1 MILRIIL
8 LFYLF
13 IALTYMSH
21 AQNIKAGLTKIEIEE
36 MNKAI
41 SVDSNLSVIFSW
53 FGEPV
58 ELYKKYKS
66 NLLRADS
73 IWTHDQNIIGIIE
86 DLGVTEKFEMLPLI
100 DWFTESDSIT
110 GESGVSYLIK
120 TDSATILFDL
130 GLNANDM
137 HPSPLLK
144 NMERL
149 GISINDI
156 DVIVISHNHS
166 DHVGGAKWSRT
177 NSFSFT
183 NYQIELD
190 RIQVYTPVEMN
201 YPGLVTNYSP
211 KPAKITEGV
220 ATIGVIHNPV
230 FFTNIEEQALAI
242 NVKDRGIVIISG
254 CGHQS
259 MSKIIERSDILFKEP
274 LFGILG
280 GFHYPVEEGRNI
292 TWMHKYVVTGK
303 LPWEK
308 LTINDIY
315 DNIELLKAKNV
326 RMVGISG
333 HDSCDKSIAA
343 FEKEFGENYTD
354 IKAGKKISISKQ

>member
-1 MILRIIL
+1 MIRRIIL
-8 LFYLF
+8 VFYLI
-13 IALTYMSH
+13 IALNYLSY
-21 AQNIKAGLTKIEIEE
+21 AQDIKSELTQIEIEE

-41 SVDSNLSVIFSW
+41 RVDSNLSVILSW

-58 ELYKKYKS
+58 ELYKRYKS
-66 NLLRADS
+66 NSIRADS
-73 IWTHDQNIIGIIE
+73 IWNHDQNSIEIIE
-86 DLGVTEKFEMLPLI
+86 DLGVTGKFEMLPLI
-100 DWFTESDSIT
+100 DWFTESENII

-130 GLNANDM
+130 GLNANDV

-144 NMERL
+144 NMEKL

-156 DVIVISHNHS
+156 DVIVISHNHG

-190 RIQVYTPVEMN
+190 QIPVYTPVEMN
-201 YPGLVTNYSP
+201 YPGLITNYTP
-211 KPAKITEGV
+211 KPVKISEGV

-242 NVKDRGIVIISG
+242 NVKDKGIIIISG

-259 MSKIIERSDILFKEP
+259 MIKIIERSDILFKEP

-292 TWMHKYVVTGK
+292 TWMHKCVVTGK

-308 LTINDIY
+308 LILDDIY
-315 DNIELLKAKNV
+315 ENVELVKAKNV
-326 RMVGISG
+326 RMAGISG
-333 HDSCDKSIAA
+333 HDSCDKSITA
-343 FEKEFGENYTD
+343 FKNEFGENYVD
-354 IKAGKKISISKQ
+354 IKAGKKISLGK